1 MSDGMLLKDLNER
14 TRPCFVKEEGKFVFR
29 IILTQGLNRQI
40 RRMCKTLGYGVLSIK
55 RVRVANILLGK
66 LNPGDI
72 RAVTGAE
79 LKELYYE
86 VGKNASRPARPAWE
100 KERQPAAKKEAQSGM
115 VTLGAKGRAS
125 NAGMQRSG
133 QNPAHR
139 NAGGYAKTADR
150 RQGTDGAR
158 KAEQRGTYRS
168 TADSRTN
175 GTYRSATDSRT
186 NGTYRNGSRSG
197 QTGAQ
202 KNDMNDTDRMKE
214 LVSKLNEAAKAYYA
228 EDREIMSNLEY
239 DRLYDELVALE
250 EKTGVV
256 LAASP
261 TQSVGYEAVDELP
274 KERHESPMLSLGKTK
289 SREELADWLGDQKG
303 LLSWKLDGLTIVLT
317 YRDGKLFKA
326 VTRGNGEIGEVI
338 TPNAKT
344 FVNVPL
350 QIPYQGELIL
360 RGEAVITY
368 ADFEKING
376 EIEDVD
382 ARYKN
387 PRNLCS
393 GSVRQLNSQITAQ
406 RKVHFFAFALVRAEG
421 VDFKNSREEQ
431 FIFLQKQGFE
441 TVEYKAVTADTMQE
455 AVAWFEEKITD
466 YPVPSDGL
474 VLLLDDIAY
483 GESLGRTAK
492 FPRNAIAFKWADE
505 QAETTLREVEWSAS
519 RTGLINPVAIFD
531 PVELEGTTVSRAS
544 VHNVSI
550 VKELKLGIGDRITVY
565 KANMIIPQ
573 IAENLTKS
581 GTLEIP
587 CTCPVCQGETR
598 IVKENDTET
607 LVCPNPDCDAKKIKS
622 FTLFVSR
629 DAMNID
635 GLSEATLEKFLAEG
649 FLHTYADLFHLD
661 RHRDAIMQ
669 MDGFGEKSYQNLE
682 ASVEKARHTNLAR
695 LIYSLG
701 IPNIGIA
708 NARMICREYKN
719 DLDKMLAAPAE
730 ELAAMDGVGPVIAG
744 AFVDFL
750 PRKK

>member
-1 MSDGMLLKDLNER
+1 
-14 TRPCFVKEEGKFVFR
+14 
-29 IILTQGLNRQI
+29 
-40 RRMCKTLGYGVLSIK
+40 
-55 RVRVANILLGK
+55 
-66 LNPGDI
+66 
-72 RAVTGAE
+72 
-79 LKELYYE
+79 
-86 VGKNASRPARPAWE
+86 
-100 KERQPAAKKEAQSGM
+100 
-115 VTLGAKGRAS
+115 
-125 NAGMQRSG
+125 
-133 QNPAHR
+133 
-139 NAGGYAKTADR
+139 
-150 RQGTDGAR
+150 
-158 KAEQRGTYRS
+158 
-168 TADSRTN
+168 
-175 GTYRSATDSRT
+175 
-186 NGTYRNGSRSG
+186 
-197 QTGAQ
+197 
-202 KNDMNDTDRMKE
+202 MNDTDRMKE

-635 GLSEATLEKFLAEG
+635 GLSEATLEKLIGRGWIHSYLDLYRLDQHRDEIIRMEG
-649 FLHTYADLFHLD
+649 FGTKSWQRLWDAVQQSRNTTFERYVIAMDIPMIGNTASGVLCREFHGSLEEF
-661 RHRDAIMQ
+661 RDAVYTGYDFRQ
-669 MDGFGEKSYQNLE
+669 LPDFGETLHNNIHEWFCNEENFCIWEELQMMMNIQKPAAADNQTINQGTPFAGKTIVVTGKVEPYTRDEMNSLI
-682 ASVEKARHTNLAR
+682 ASLGAVAGSSVSHKTDYLVCGEKAGSKLSKAQE
-695 LIYSLG
+695 LG
-701 IPNIGIA
+701 IRVLTPNEFFNMA
-708 NARMICREYKN
+708 
-719 DLDKMLAAPAE
+719 
-730 ELAAMDGVGPVIAG
+730 GVA
-744 AFVDFL
+744 
-750 PRKK
+750 